1 MEAKFSPRVK
11 DVITYSRE
19 EALRLGHDYIG
30 IEHLMLGMIRDG
42 DGVGMRLLK
51 NLGVDAADLRKNIE
65 QSLTPGLRKTNN
77 LANIPL
83 VKQAEKTLKLTYL
96 EAKTFKSVQIG
107 TEHLL
112 LCILKESDNVVTKT
126 LLRYG
131 VDYDAARAEL
141 EGFLDNPGKIENS
154 ATGGD
159 DDDTDESNFGGGA
172 GGGAQKKQCDG
183 HPYFNPSRPIKIWPC
198 GH

>member
-51 NLGVDAADLRKNIE
+51 NLGVDTQELRKNIE
-65 QSLTPGLRKTNN
+65 NSLTPGTRKSNN

-96 EAKTFKSVQIG
+96 EAKTFKAVQIG

-112 LCILKESDNVVTKT
+112 LCILKDADNVVTKA
-126 LLRYG
+126 LLKFG
-131 VDYDAARAEL
+131 VDYEAVRAEL
-141 EGFLDNPGKIENS
+141 EGFMDN
-154 ATGGD
+154 
-159 DDDTDESNFGGGA
+159 
-172 GGGAQKKQCDG
+172 
-183 HPYFNPSRPIKIWPC
+183 
-198 GH
+198 

>member
-19 EALRLGHDYIG
+19 EAMRLGHDYIG

-42 DGVGMRLLK
+42 EGVGMRLLK
-51 NLGVDAADLRKNIE
+51 NLGVDSAELRKLIE
-65 QSLTPGLRKTNN
+65 QGLTPGLKKSNN

-112 LCILKESDNVVTKT
+112 LCVLKDPDNIVTKS
-126 LLRYG
+126 LLRFG
-131 VDYDAARAEL
+131 VDYDATRAEL
-141 EGFLDNPGKIENS
+141 EGFTDSPDKIENS
-154 ATGGD
+154 IIQ
-159 DDDTDESNFGGGA
+159 N
-172 GGGAQKKQCDG
+172 QKQ
-183 HPYFNPSRPIKIWPC
+183 SIKNNLTMNSSEIKRKNKLKR
-198 GH
+198 

>member
-19 EALRLGHDYIG
+19 EALRLGHDFIG

-42 DGVGMRLLK
+42 EGVGIRLLK
-51 NLGVDAADLRKNIE
+51 KLNIDTQELRKNIE
-65 QSLTPGLRKTNN
+65 SSLTPGTRKSNN

-96 EAKTFKSVQIG
+96 EAKTFKAVQIG

-112 LCILKESDNVVTKT
+112 LCILKDNDNVVSKA
-126 LLRYG
+126 LLKVG
-131 VDYDAARAEL
+131 VDYEAVRAEL
-141 EGFLDNPGKIENS
+141 EVFMDSPHKIENT
-154 ATGGD
+154 AADDDEAED
-159 DDDTDESNFGGGA
+159 DDDDDE
-172 GGGAQKKQCDG
+172 
-183 HPYFNPSRPIKIWPC
+183 
-198 GH
+198 